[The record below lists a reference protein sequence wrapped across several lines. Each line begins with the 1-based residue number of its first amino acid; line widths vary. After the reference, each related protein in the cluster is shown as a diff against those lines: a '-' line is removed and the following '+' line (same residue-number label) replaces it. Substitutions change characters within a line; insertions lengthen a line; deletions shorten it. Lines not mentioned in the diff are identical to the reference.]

1 MPSRVRIGPND
12 GPYVEID
19 EENGE
24 LVIRV
29 PEDTVDFDTSDIENI
44 LVVGNTGTSEPDT
57 PTTDEMARWYDA
69 TNGAYK
75 AKFDDGE
82 TVTIAQK

>member
-44 LVVGNTGTSEPDT
+44 LVVGNTGTSEPGT

-69 TNGAYK
+69 TNGSYK

-82 TVTIAQK
+82 TVTLAEK

>member
-12 GPYVEID
+12 GPYVGID

-57 PTTDEMARWYDA
+57 PSTDEMARWYDA

-75 AKFDDGE
+75 AKFDDG
-82 TVTIAQK
+82 TTATIAQK

>member
-1 MPSRVRIGPND
+1 MPSRIRIGPEG
-12 GPYVEID
+12 GPYATVNENSGNLEIT
-19 EENGE
+19 
-24 LVIRV
+24 V
-29 PEDTVDFDTSDIENI
+29 PNDLVDFDTSDIENI